1 MLMKQFCAPR
11 SYASASHRLFTIVIS
26 ATAAQVSSEEGN
38 LNTRKLKFSGSKSH
52 NSQVATNTVQM
63 TRDISPWPRA
73 HRKLRSRAHSEK
85 K

>member
-1 MLMKQFCAPR
+1 M
-11 SYASASHRLFTIVIS
+11 SASHSLFIIVIS
-26 ATAAQVSSEEGN
+26 ATATQVSSEEGN

-63 TRDISPWPRA
+63 TRDVSHWTRA
-73 HRKLRSRAHSEK
+73 HIKLRSRAHSEK